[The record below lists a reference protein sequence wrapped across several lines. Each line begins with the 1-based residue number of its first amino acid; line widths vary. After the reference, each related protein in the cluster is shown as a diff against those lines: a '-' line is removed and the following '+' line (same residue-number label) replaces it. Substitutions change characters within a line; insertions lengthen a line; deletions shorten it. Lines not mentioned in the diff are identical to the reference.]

1 MAEILKRAREAKR
14 KQDEERI
21 RKQREEWQ
29 LQEKQEASSTPPQQ
43 ETQAPPVK
51 EVPME
56 VEKPKKEV
64 PTQEEPKKDVPVQK
78 EEYQEAIKGLRKNL
92 DIPFYEELPP
102 KRIELQ
108 DLFLIPPSFHFSRP
122 PPKEKKN
129 QEEEDM
135 KTVRIAPVPVKQ
147 PSNANPTHHSKKRP
161 RSEPS
166 SESEEDYSSEEEVPK
181 AKPRKP
187 SQPPTTRTSVGST
200 SSLPP
205 TKQTNYLET
214 IGGMARKALTMVPV
228 DTSMLGQ
235 NVLFFLGSVGL
246 VIARSEIQRRFSG
259 GYPMQTIQPPA
270 SNGSQNPTPHQNN
283 MISPPIPSMIMSDQW
298 SNYAK

>member
-29 LQEKQEASSTPPQQ
+29 LQQQQEALNNPPPK
-43 ETQAPPVK
+43 EISAPPVK

-56 VEKPKKEV
+56 VEQPKKETPV
-64 PTQEEPKKDVPVQK
+64 QEELKKDVPIQK
-78 EEYQEAIKGLRKNL
+78 EE
-92 DIPFYEELPP
+92 PP

-108 DLFLIPPSFHFSRP
+108 DLFLIPPSFHFPRP
-122 PPKEKKN
+122 PPKEKKGN

-147 PSNANPTHHSKKRP
+147 PSNANQTHHSKKRP

-166 SESEEDYSSEEEVPK
+166 SESEEDSSSEEEVPRGK
-181 AKPRKP
+181 HSKSSHSSTARP
-187 SQPPTTRTSVGST
+187 SMGST
-200 SSLPP
+200 PALPP
-205 TKQTNYLET
+205 TKQTSYLET
-214 IGGMARKALTMVPV
+214 IGGMARKGLAMVPV

-235 NVLFFLGSVGL
+235 NVLFFLGSIAL
-246 VIARSEIQRRFSG
+246 VVARSEIQRSFSG
-259 GYPMQTIQPPA
+259 GYPSQPIQPSPP
-270 SNGSQNPTPHQNN
+270 NGVQNPSPPQQQNN
-283 MISPPIPSMIMSDQW
+283 MMIPPNVIINSDQW
-298 SNYAK
+298 SSYAK